1 VFKKREA
8 QTMLKQIPYGISNF
22 KYLIESNMY
31 YVDKTKYIEK
41 LEQKV
46 SYQFFIRPRR
56 FGKSLF
62 LTMLEAYYDIYEKEH
77 FQQYFGDLY
86 IGKNPTA
93 DANKYLILSMSFADV
108 ISDQG
113 KDKLIE
119 SFDNIVSREV
129 TSCIEKYSEI
139 LNRKQ
144 LPESDKKAT
153 FALGFLKS
161 IAKPVNAKIL
171 ILIDEYD
178 NFANNM
184 MNNNQTL
191 YEELTH
197 QDGYVKT
204 FYKGIKEGTADGV
217 IARAFITGVSPI
229 MLDDLTSGAN
239 IFEVISNDEDLNSI
253 MGFTDD
259 DLTNIIGYYD
269 LGKKVDEKNLRE
281 ILKNYCNGYK
291 FNKEAIDTLYNT
303 DMVLYIL
310 KSIISTGKYP
320 ENLIDDNVK
329 TDYTRLRKIAEFF
342 ASKDELNGI
351 IEAGTIGPVEIKSR
365 FNLESL
371 QDDYDKETNLWSLLY
386 YIGMLTIDRPFENKV
401 MLKIPNY
408 AIKQLYWDYMSK
420 TYQVTKNTRYS
431 ELIQA
436 MHSMRMAG
444 DTTNIMQI
452 YEKVMNNLSTK
463 DLTHFNEASCK
474 SIFITLVFTDG
485 LYLIESERESSGGYA
500 DLYIKENYLYK
511 EHVKYRYMMEFKHI
525 KAGELKG
532 DLNGL
537 SKDDVLKQNTSII
550 DQYKS
555 DARNQLDKY
564 MQDFNVLHDS
574 DRILKKYTVVV
585 LGRKY
590 IVVNEV

>member
-1 VFKKREA
+1 
-8 QTMLKQIPYGISNF
+8 MLKQIPYGISNF

-86 IGKNPTA
+86 IGKNATA

-239 IFEVISNDEDLNSI
+239 IFEVISNEEDLNSI

-291 FNKEAIDTLYNT
+291 FNEKAVDTVYNT

-310 KSIISTGKYP
+310 KSIISTGEYP
-320 ENLIDDNVK
+320 KNLIDDNVK

-371 QDDYDKETNLWSLLY
+371 QDEYDKETNLWSLLY
-386 YIGMLTIDRPFENKV
+386 YIGMLTIDRPFENAL

-408 AIKQLYWDYMSK
+408 AIKQLYWDYMAK
-420 TYQVTKNTRYS
+420 TYKVGNSFRYH
-431 ELIQA
+431 ELKQA

-537 SKDDVLKQNTSII
+537 SKDDVLKQNAAII

-555 DARNQLDKY
+555 DARKQLDKY

>member
-1 VFKKREA
+1 
-8 QTMLKQIPYGISNF
+8 MLKQIPYGISNF

-46 SYQFFIRPRR
+46 NYQFFIRPRR

-77 FQQYFGDLY
+77 FEQYFGDLY

-93 DANKYLILSMSFADV
+93 DANKYLILSMSFANV

-113 KDKLIE
+113 KDRLIE
-119 SFDNIVSREV
+119 SFDDIVA
-129 TSCIEKYSEI
+129 TSVNSCLKKYSKF
-139 LNRKQ
+139 LNENN
-144 LPESDKKAT
+144 LPETSKNAISS
-153 FALGFLKS
+153 LNFLKS

-259 DLTNIIGYYD
+259 DLTDIIGYYD

-291 FNKEAIDTLYNT
+291 FNKEAIDTIYNT

-371 QDDYDKETNLWSLLY
+371 QDEYDKETNLWSLLY
-386 YIGMLTIDRPFENKV
+386 YIGMLTIDRPFENAL

-408 AIKQLYWDYMSK
+408 AIKQLYWDYMAK
-420 TYQVTKNTRYS
+420 TYKVGNSFRYH
-431 ELIQA
+431 ELKQA
-436 MHSMRMAG
+436 MHSMRMGG
-444 DTTNIMQI
+444 DTTDIMQI

-537 SKDDVLKQNTSII
+537 SKDDVLKQNTTII

-555 DARNQLDKY
+555 DARKQLDKY

-590 IVVNEV
+590 IVVDEL

>member
-1 VFKKREA
+1 
-8 QTMLKQIPYGISNF
+8 MLKQIPYGISNF

-86 IGKNPTA
+86 IGKNATA
-93 DANKYLILSMSFADV
+93 DANKYLILSMSFANV

-113 KDKLIE
+113 KDRLIE
-119 SFDNIVSREV
+119 SFDDIVVKSV
-129 TSCIEKYSEI
+129 NSCIEKYSEI
-139 LNRKQ
+139 LNKKQ
-144 LPESDKKAT
+144 LPKSDKKAT
-153 FALGFLKS
+153 FALDFLKYA
-161 IAKPVNAKIL
+161 AKPVNAKIL

-291 FNKEAIDTLYNT
+291 FNEKAVDTVYNT

-310 KSIISTGKYP
+310 KSIISTEEYP
-320 ENLIDDNVK
+320 KNLIDDNVK

-371 QDDYDKETNLWSLLY
+371 QDEYDKETNLWSLLY

-444 DTTNIMQI
+444 DTTDIMQI

-537 SKDDVLKQNTSII
+537 SKDDVLKQNAAII

-555 DARNQLDKY
+555 DARKQLDKY

>member
-1 VFKKREA
+1 
-8 QTMLKQIPYGISNF
+8 
-22 KYLIESNMY
+22 
-31 YVDKTKYIEK
+31 
-41 LEQKV
+41 
-46 SYQFFIRPRR
+46 
-56 FGKSLF
+56 
-62 LTMLEAYYDIYEKEH
+62 
-77 FQQYFGDLY
+77 
-86 IGKNPTA
+86 
-93 DANKYLILSMSFADV
+93 
-108 ISDQG
+108 
-113 KDKLIE
+113 
-119 SFDNIVSREV
+119 
-129 TSCIEKYSEI
+129 
-139 LNRKQ
+139 
-144 LPESDKKAT
+144 
-153 FALGFLKS
+153 
-161 IAKPVNAKIL
+161 L

-371 QDDYDKETNLWSLLY
+371 QDEYDKETNLWSLLY

-444 DTTNIMQI
+444 DTTDIMQI

-537 SKDDVLKQNTSII
+537 SKDDVLKQNTAII

-555 DARNQLDKY
+555 DARKQLDKY